1 MAVPKLSNH
10 NRRKQCWRR
19 SPNTCFSGKILLLL
33 VWQIL
38 FSTSWDM
45 LPYVLASSNETRYV
59 VFHISIFFSYSFA
72 PLIGLLADVRFGR
85 YEVIKFGTIVSF
97 LVSILY
103 FFENVTRDDFSTL
116 STVLSSVVFVVVS
129 FGFTCYSSSMFP
141 FATDQLIGATSDEI
155 STVVCWVY
163 WAENLGGVLSNSVA
177 YLFQHST
184 LKNVPLYILLFLLP

>member
-1 MAVPKLSNH
+1 
-10 NRRKQCWRR
+10 
-19 SPNTCFSGKILLLL
+19 
-33 VWQIL
+33 
-38 FSTSWDM
+38 M
-45 LPYVLASSNETRYV
+45 LLASSNETRYV

-129 FGFTCYSSSMFP
+129 FGFACYASSMFP
-141 FATDQLIGATSDEI
+141 FATDQLI
-155 STVVCWVY
+155 Y
-163 WAENLGGVLSNSVA
+163 RR
-177 YLFQHST
+177 LFR
-184 LKNVPLYILLFLLP
+184 